1 MRELT
6 AVRFGLTL
14 AVSAALAAAALSG
27 AEAQTVGPVQ
37 GPSQSLAESSAQGS
51 AQRPPRLVSDQGWWP
66 APNTRAYGGASGGA
80 WRGLVWPPMSGGA
93 IDRLA
98 IATGDGL
105 HAPDGQSLLVG
116 RYGAAD
122 GPLGR
127 FADSAISRDWPGAV
141 QFKTGAF
148 GFDVSPHAGVGRSGD
163 GGSQDAGA
171 VLRFGR
177 GLGQGGTA
185 RPSKWYLFASTDQ
198 QTLATGFTAN
208 QDAWKR
214 VNLGRDPGATIED
227 NRAGLAWRDG
237 PIEASVGYL
246 FREIKPRD
254 LDMLDAQT
262 NRESLVAFRLSFHPG
277 QR

>member
-1 MRELT
+1 MRELA

-27 AEAQTVGPVQ
+27 AEAQTIGPIQ
-37 GPSQSLAESSAQGS
+37 GPSQYSAQS
-51 AQRPPRLVSDQGWWP
+51 APRLVSDQGWWP
-66 APNTRAYGGASGGA
+66 APVASGPGGAAGGA

-93 IDRLA
+93 IGRLA

-105 HAPDGQSLLVG
+105 HAPDGKSLLVG
-116 RYGAAD
+116 RFGDAD

-127 FADSAISRDWPGAV
+127 FADSAISRDWPGVV

-237 PIEASVGYL
+237 PVEASVGYL